1 MVTLCPNVEEQVIK
15 KKILKKHLNVKK
27 VPCEHDSYPN
37 VTTRKWCKQYL
48 TITWS
53 ESVRLKFTSLAI
65 SVKKMH
71 NSNSTG
77 QHSIVE
83 SFTNYD

>member
-37 VTTRKWCKQYL
+37 VTTRK
-48 TITWS
+48 
-53 ESVRLKFTSLAI
+53 
-65 SVKKMH
+65 
-71 NSNSTG
+71 
-77 QHSIVE
+77 
-83 SFTNYD
+83 